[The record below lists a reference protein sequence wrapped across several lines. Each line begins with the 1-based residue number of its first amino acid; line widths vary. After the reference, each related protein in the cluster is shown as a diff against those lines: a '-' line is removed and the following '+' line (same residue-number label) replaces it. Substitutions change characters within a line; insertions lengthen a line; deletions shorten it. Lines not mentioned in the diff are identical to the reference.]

1 MVEDKSPLVFLD
13 ANVLIEAAIVQAAPA
28 VAIMHLA
35 ATGVLALIT
44 CHLVID
50 DVEDEILDRA
60 AINPGEVDNLINS
73 WQQLLDR
80 TELKIT
86 NNPSIKLV
94 LETKKKYLASMRHL
108 ADIPVLASAIEVQAN
123 LILSGNREHFNN
135 KTSKKCGIP
144 IYSCHEFLR
153 QFTSVI

>member
-1 MVEDKSPLVFLD
+1 MTEYKLPSVFLD
-13 ANVLIEAAIVQAAPA
+13 ANVLIEAALVQAPPA

-35 ATGVLALIT
+35 ATGVLALVT
-44 CHLVID
+44 CQLVID
-50 DVEDEILDRA
+50 DVEEEILDRVS
-60 AINPGEVDNLINS
+60 INPEEVDNLISS

-80 TELKIT
+80 TELKII

-108 ADIPVLASAIEVQAN
+108 ADIPVLASAIEVKAD
-123 LILSGNREHFNN
+123 LILSGNREHFNK
-135 KTSKKCGIP
+135 KTSKMCGIP

-153 QFTSVI
+153 QFTSII